1 MKIVKW
7 ILGTLLS
14 YTIAVGLLVLII
26 DVEDTL
32 SKTKNLQLFNFV
44 HGFDIILVFT
54 AVTILNCL
62 FVPRPKK
69 YAALLSTI
77 IILIIAFLE
86 MYSNIAK
93 NGIYSISYKF
103 IISYMCLFAGLCI
116 GTFASS
122 LIFKNKG
129 WNQQTSKS
137 EVADSY

>member
-7 ILGTLLS
+7 VLGTLLS

-77 IILIIAFLE
+77 VILIIAFLE

-116 GTFASS
+116 GTFVSS

-129 WNQQTSKS
+129 WNQQTPKS